1 MRQCLAKGCFF
12 LSRACKID
20 APLLTPA
27 HASVDSRNSS
37 KTSWSRNGYKSSS
50 WRDCGITLRETEATK
65 KTKLH
70 QASTLLDS
78 EEFHRMKA
86 VFLLAVV
93 AIVFQSQLVAADPLS
108 LLPITSLIDLVNNLG
123 SILTGLIKTVLGL
136 VCTVV
141 GTLVGTIT
149 VFIPNLF
156 LLN

>member
-1 MRQCLAKGCFF
+1 
-12 LSRACKID
+12 
-20 APLLTPA
+20 
-27 HASVDSRNSS
+27 
-37 KTSWSRNGYKSSS
+37 
-50 WRDCGITLRETEATK
+50 
-65 KTKLH
+65 
-70 QASTLLDS
+70 
-78 EEFHRMKA
+78 MKA

-123 SILTGLIKTVLGL
+123 AILTALIKTVLGL

-156 LLN
+156 

>member
-1 MRQCLAKGCFF
+1 
-12 LSRACKID
+12 
-20 APLLTPA
+20 
-27 HASVDSRNSS
+27 
-37 KTSWSRNGYKSSS
+37 
-50 WRDCGITLRETEATK
+50 
-65 KTKLH
+65 
-70 QASTLLDS
+70 
-78 EEFHRMKA
+78 MKA

-93 AIVFQSQLVAADPLS
+93 AIVFQSQLVSADPLS
-108 LLPITSLIDLVNNLG
+108 LLPITSLTDLVNNLG